1 MHELL
6 KARYGTMRPTTTL
19 KIIHSPLCMVLFGLI
34 VRVLY
39 IVLTHSYRFDPSHW
53 HVFEIANLARS
64 LATGH
69 GFSAPYLVDT
79 GPSAWTAPLYPWVV
93 SLAFRAFGIY
103 SHTAAFAILV
113 FNSVF
118 SALTSWAIYRIARRV
133 FNETVAV
140 WSGWVWALLPSAI
153 YYSVAWI
160 WETSLSAF
168 LLSLLFMLTLEME
181 GDDRLSSWF
190 GYGLLW
196 GIAALT
202 NTSVISFLP
211 FSGCWLAYQLHRRSK
226 RTVVPVL
233 LSAVVFWL
241 VLTPWL
247 VRNYS
252 VFGEPVFVRDN
263 FGNEFRA
270 GNNPQAEGYMV
281 PNYHAGANL
290 TLFKQMGEA
299 GINTE
304 QADEAKAWIAQHP
317 KRFLVLCFRRFIFF
331 WAGLPRTW
339 AGLPR
344 TELERVKN
352 LLFLSSSLLAIG
364 GLVLAFKRRMRGVL
378 LFGTLL
384 LSYPL
389 VYYITFPQPRYR
401 HPIDPEL
408 VILAV
413 FLISFLPSL
422 LRREINRTP

>member
-1 MHELL
+1 
-6 KARYGTMRPTTTL
+6 MRPTRSL
-19 KIIHSPLCMVLFGLI
+19 KIIHSPLCIVLLGLAA
-34 VRVLY
+34 RVLY
-39 IVLTHSYRFDPSHW
+39 IIVAHSYRLSLYPWSL
-53 HVFEIANLARS
+53 FEMANLARS

-69 GFSAPYLVDT
+69 GFSAPYGFDT
-79 GPSAWTAPLYPWVV
+79 GPSAWTAPIYPWVA
-93 SLAFRAFGIY
+93 SLAFRALGVFSNG
-103 SHTAAFAILV
+103 AGFALLV

-118 SALTSWAIYRIARRV
+118 SALTSWTIYRIARRV
-133 FNETVAV
+133 FNETVAL
-140 WSGWVWALLPSAI
+140 WSGWVWALSPYAI

-160 WETSLSAF
+160 WETSLAAF

-181 GDDRLSSWF
+181 GDDRLSSWL

-252 VFGEPVFVRDN
+252 VLGEPVFVRDN

-270 GNNPQAEGYMV
+270 GNNPQAEGWMV
-281 PNYHAGANL
+281 SNYHAASNL

-299 GINTE
+299 AINTE

-317 KRFLVLCFRRFIFF
+317 KRFLVLCSRRFIFF

-344 TELERVKN
+344 TGLGRVRN
-352 LLFLSSSLLAIG
+352 LVFLASSLLAIG
-364 GLVLAFKRRMRGVL
+364 GLLLAFKRRAHGVV
-378 LFGTLL
+378 LFAMLL

-389 VYYITFPQPRYR
+389 IYYITFTEPRYR
-401 HPIDPEL
+401 HPIEPEL

-413 FLISFLPSL
+413 FLISSLPSL
-422 LRREINRTP
+422 LRRKVTQVH

>member
-1 MHELL
+1 
-6 KARYGTMRPTTTL
+6 MRPTRSL
-19 KIIHSPLCMVLFGLI
+19 KIIHSPLCIVLLGLAA
-34 VRVLY
+34 RVLY
-39 IVLTHSYRFDPSHW
+39 IIVAHSYRLSLYPWSL
-53 HVFEIANLARS
+53 FEMANLARS

-69 GFSAPYLVDT
+69 GFSAPYGFDT
-79 GPSAWTAPLYPWVV
+79 GPSAWTAPIYPWVA
-93 SLAFRAFGIY
+93 SLAFRALGVFSNG
-103 SHTAAFAILV
+103 AGFALLV

-118 SALTSWAIYRIARRV
+118 SALTSWTIYRIARRV
-133 FNETVAV
+133 FNETVAL
-140 WSGWVWALLPSAI
+140 WSGWVWALSPYAI

-160 WETSLSAF
+160 WETSLAAF

-181 GDDRLSSWF
+181 GDDRLSSWL

-211 FSGCWLAYQLHRRSK
+211 FSGCCLAYQLHRRSK

-252 VFGEPVFVRDN
+252 VLGEPVFVRDN

-270 GNNPQAEGYMV
+270 GNNPQAEGWMV
-281 PNYHAGANL
+281 SNYHAASNL

-299 GINTE
+299 AINTE

-317 KRFLVLCFRRFIFF
+317 KRFLVLCSRRFIFF

-344 TELERVKN
+344 TGLGRVRN
-352 LLFLSSSLLAIG
+352 LVFLASSLLAIG
-364 GLVLAFKRRMRGVL
+364 GLLLAFKRRAHGVV
-378 LFGTLL
+378 LFAMLL

-389 VYYITFPQPRYR
+389 IYYITFTEPRYR
-401 HPIDPEL
+401 HPIEPEL

-413 FLISFLPSL
+413 FLISSLPSL
-422 LRREINRTP
+422 LRRKVTQVH

>member
-1 MHELL
+1 
-6 KARYGTMRPTTTL
+6 MRPTRSL
-19 KIIHSPLCMVLFGLI
+19 KLIHSPLCIVLLGLAA
-34 VRVLY
+34 RVLY
-39 IVLTHSYRFDPSHW
+39 IIVAHSYRLSLYPWSF
-53 HVFEIANLARS
+53 FEMANLARS
-64 LATGH
+64 LANGH
-69 GFSAPYLVDT
+69 GFSAPYGFDT
-79 GPSAWTAPLYPWVV
+79 GPSAWTAPIYPWVV
-93 SLAFRAFGIY
+93 SLAFRAFGVF
-103 SHTAAFAILV
+103 SNAAGFVMLV

-118 SALTSWAIYRIARRV
+118 SALTSWTIYRIARRV
-133 FNETVAV
+133 FNETVAL
-140 WSGWVWALLPSAI
+140 WSGWVWALSPYAI

-181 GDDRLSSWF
+181 GDDRLSSWL

-196 GIAALT
+196 GTAALT

-241 VLTPWL
+241 VLAPWL

-252 VFGEPVFVRDN
+252 VLGEPVFIRDN

-270 GNNPQAEGYMV
+270 GNNPQAEGWMV
-281 PNYHAGANL
+281 LNYHAASNL

-299 GINTE
+299 AINAE

-317 KRFLVLCFRRFIFF
+317 KRFLVLCSRRFIFF

-344 TELERVKN
+344 TGLERVRN
-352 LLFLSSSLLAIG
+352 LVFLASSLLAIG
-364 GLVLAFKRRMRGVL
+364 GLLLAFKRRAHGVL
-378 LFGTLL
+378 LFAMLL

-389 VYYITFPQPRYR
+389 IYYITSTEPRYR
-401 HPIDPEL
+401 HAIEPEL

-413 FLISFLPSL
+413 FLISSLPSL
-422 LRREINRTP
+422 LRREVTQVH